1 MAVTE
6 IKYGFRITHIDNI
19 PYIDRVGFVLPD
31 SPYAST
37 TYRSIGDGN
46 VISKRRT
53 TIDGIDLTQYIPFY
67 FGPRSVMLYVI
78 QHGYNGVEKQKPED
92 IVYCVIKIADLIADD
107 VECLFTDGHALSAFT
122 CFYETQDLSS
132 VNRLVSCQDVYAH
145 YWKSEKD
152 TDLKRRKEAELLIKT
167 ALSRDYIRG
176 YVVYNEEAKQRLIRC
191 GIDAARIQVCKSFYF

>member
-37 TYRSIGDGN
+37 TYRSIGDKS
-46 VISKRRT
+46 VIAKRQT
-53 TIDGIDLTQYIPFY
+53 IIDGIDLTQYIPFY

-92 IVYCVIKIADLIADD
+92 IVYCVIKIADLIAGN

-122 CFYETQDLSS
+122 RFYESQDLSV
-132 VNRLVSCQDVYAH
+132 VNRIVSWQDVYAH
-145 YWKSEKD
+145 YWKSEED

-176 YVVYNEEAKQRLIRC
+176 YVVYNEEAKQKLIRG
-191 GIDAARIQVCKSFYF
+191 GIDAARVQVSKSFYF